1 MPRKPI
7 QLMVVA
13 NFNDDAGATPD
24 DVACALY
31 ALINQGDYDKFM
43 QSGSPGCTSVEIC
56 DGASYREE
64 AEQRGRDMFDEL
76 GEAVQLYTVTNG
88 HPPVALADLEGVG
101 GHSPERTLHELFSPE
116 TDFELHVAAA
126 IIESG
131 AFDNVKGELDRGTWL
146 NQDDPVA
153 SVKSQAYYLYQAVT
167 VRTAA
172 ECVKKLTTGV

>member
-43 QSGSPGCTSVEIC
+43 QAGGPGCTSVEIC
-56 DGASYREE
+56 DGQAYREE
-64 AEQRGRDMFDEL
+64 ADQKGREMFEEL
-76 GEAVQLYTVTNG
+76 GEAVQLYTETHG
-88 HPPVALADLEGVG
+88 KPPAKMDDLEGVG
-101 GHSPERTLHELFSPE
+101 DHSPERTLHELFSPE
-116 TDFELHVAAA
+116 TDFELHIAAA

-131 AFDNVKGELDRGTWL
+131 AFDDVKGELDRGTWL
-146 NQDDPVA
+146 NQDDPIA
-153 SVKSQAYYLYQAVT
+153 SVKAQAHYLYQAAT
-167 VRTAA
+167 KNTAA
-172 ECVKKLTTGV
+172 ECVKQLTTGV

>member
-31 ALINQGDYDKFM
+31 DFINVGDYDKFM
-43 QSGSPGCTSVEIC
+43 QAGAPGCTSVEIC
-56 DGASYREE
+56 DGAAYREE
-64 AEQRGRDMFDEL
+64 AEQRGREMFDEL
-76 GEAVQLYTVTNG
+76 SEAVQLYMSIFG
-88 HPPVALADLEGVG
+88 KPPAQMDDLEGIG
-101 GHSPERTLHELFSPE
+101 EHSPERTLHELFSPE

-131 AFDNVKGELDRGTWL
+131 AFDDVESELDRGTWL
-146 NQDDPVA
+146 HQDDPIA
-153 SVKSQAYYLYQAVT
+153 SVKSKAYYLYQAAT
-167 VRTAA
+167 KNAAA
-172 ECVKKLTTGV
+172 ECVRQLTTGV

>member
-1 MPRKPI
+1 MPRRPI

-31 ALINQGDYDKFM
+31 DFINLGDYDKFM
-43 QSGSPGCTSVEIC
+43 QAGGPGCTCVEIC
-56 DGASYREE
+56 DGAAYRDE

-76 GEAVQLYTVTNG
+76 GEAVQLYTDTHG
-88 HPPVALADLEGVG
+88 KPPKTLDDLEGDE
-101 GHSPERTLHELFSPE
+101 HSPERTLHELFSPDV
-116 TDFELHVAAA
+116 DFELHIAAA

-131 AFDNVKGELDRGTWL
+131 AFDDVQGELDRGTWL
-146 NQDDPVA
+146 HQDDPIA

-167 VRTAA
+167 KRTAA
-172 ECVKKLTTGV
+172 ECVKELATGV